1 MRHLKALLLA
11 SSVLL
16 LVASTG
22 AQSDSGDVE
31 TFLVTDRGYALLGP
45 DGEEKDRLESTV
57 SAAGALS
64 PDKQWVAFSRT
75 KPNSPPGQGQ
85 GELLIQSR
93 ARPEQRTAVPL
104 VWGTTGS
111 SFQPIWSRD
120 SSRILICEQGWKP
133 DRTRG
138 SAYRVYDLR
147 TTKLSELKVPGEC
160 WVSDWSPDGKRLLTD
175 VRPNDGTVRVA
186 WINADGGGNAD
197 FVTGEDE
204 VACGARLSPDGQRIL
219 CMAGAKGRN
228 GEWSRA
234 RLCVINL
241 STKTQSVVDEPGET
255 DGYCW
260 SPDGSKIAYTWQR
273 SLDKPSEVNVRET
286 LLITCNAD
294 GTNRKVVTRR
304 NYVVPQNS
312 SGRSSVISF
321 FSVLDWR

>member
-1 MRHLKALLLA
+1 MRHLKALLL
-11 SSVLL
+11 SSTVF
-16 LVASTG
+16 LVVAATG
-22 AQSDSGDVE
+22 AQADSGDAE
-31 TFLVTDRGYALLGP
+31 MFLVRDRGYALLGP
-45 DGEEKDRLESTV
+45 DGEEKDRLESIV

-75 KPNSPPGQGQ
+75 KPSSLPGESQ
-85 GELLIQSR
+85 GELVIQSR

-111 SFQPIWSRD
+111 SFQPLWSRD
-120 SSRILICEQGWKP
+120 SFRIMICEQGWMG
-133 DRTRG
+133 DGTRG

-147 TTKLSELKVPGEC
+147 TTKLSEFKVPGEC

-186 WINADGGGNAD
+186 WINADGGGNVD

-204 VACGARLSPDGQRIL
+204 VAYRARLSPDGHRIL
-219 CMAGAKGRN
+219 CMAGDKARN
-228 GEWSRA
+228 GERSRV

-241 STKTQSVVDEPGET
+241 STKTRSIVDEPGET

-273 SLDKPSEVNVRET
+273 
-286 LLITCNAD
+286 
-294 GTNRKVVTRR
+294 
-304 NYVVPQNS
+304 
-312 SGRSSVISF
+312 
-321 FSVLDWR
+321 